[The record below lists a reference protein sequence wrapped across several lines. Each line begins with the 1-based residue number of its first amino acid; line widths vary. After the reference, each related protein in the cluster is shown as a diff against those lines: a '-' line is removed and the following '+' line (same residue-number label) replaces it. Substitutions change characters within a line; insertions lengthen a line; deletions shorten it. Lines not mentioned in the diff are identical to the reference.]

1 MTAVDQNIE
10 EEEIRAQAYL
20 DELTSELNERKANQ
34 TLAEWN
40 FNSNITT
47 ENQAIK
53 DAVSADNAAFFKVFF
68 FLVVDRLNW

>member
-20 DELTSELNERKANQ
+20 DEINLELIERRAKESIA
-34 TLAEWN
+34 AWN
-40 FNSNITT
+40 FNSNITQ

-53 DAVSADNAAFFKVFF
+53 DAISADNAAFLKV
-68 FLVVDRLNW
+68 NS